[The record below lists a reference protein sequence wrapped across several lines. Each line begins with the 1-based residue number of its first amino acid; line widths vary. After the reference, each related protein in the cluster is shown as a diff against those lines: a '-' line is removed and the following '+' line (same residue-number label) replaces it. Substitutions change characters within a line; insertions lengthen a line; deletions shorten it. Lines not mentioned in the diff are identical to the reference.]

1 MDEQNDRLNFLL
13 QRYVDKALTE
23 AQQEELSELLQNYW
37 NQTNNNDQ
45 PELVASQEL
54 DWEKMVRDIIKT
66 KEPAP
71 VRRMYFYRNEWFKY
85 AVAIVIILCA
95 GLYLLN
101 NEKSSSR
108 DIKKSTAVIG
118 INDVL
123 PGSNKAILTLS
134 DGTTITL
141 DSVENGT
148 IAEQGNSSIIKK
160 DGQVIYNPQSD
171 QAGAAGSTISY
182 NTMTS
187 PRGGQ
192 YKLILPDG
200 TKVWLNAASSITYPT
215 IFAEDRRVVSITGEV
230 YFEVT
235 KNARKP
241 FTVRTYSDEITVLG
255 TSFNVN
261 SYTDEAMVKTS
272 LLEGSVRINKQVLKP
287 GEAYIN
293 GKIMSTSLEQDLAW
307 KNGFFSFNKADL
319 PTVMRQLSRW
329 YNVDVKYE
337 GVIPKRAYSGEIER
351 SLTLR
356 QVLEVLSQTRIK
368 YKIEQGNVITILN

>member
-1 MDEQNDRLNFLL
+1 
-13 QRYVDKALTE
+13 
-23 AQQEELSELLQNYW
+23 
-37 NQTNNNDQ
+37 
-45 PELVASQEL
+45 
-54 DWEKMVRDIIKT
+54 
-66 KEPAP
+66 
-71 VRRMYFYRNEWFKY
+71 
-85 AVAIVIILCA
+85 
-95 GLYLLN
+95 
-101 NEKSSSR
+101 
-108 DIKKSTAVIG
+108 
-118 INDVL
+118 
-123 PGSNKAILTLS
+123 
-134 DGTTITL
+134 
-141 DSVENGT
+141 
-148 IAEQGNSSIIKK
+148 
-160 DGQVIYNPQSD
+160 
-171 QAGAAGSTISY
+171 
-182 NTMTS
+182 MTS

>member
-101 NEKSSSR
+101 NERSSSR

>member
-148 IAEQGNSSIIKK
+148 IAEEGNSSIIKK
-160 DGQVIYNPQSD
+160 DGQVIYNPQSN

>member
-1 MDEQNDRLNFLL
+1 
-13 QRYVDKALTE
+13 
-23 AQQEELSELLQNYW
+23 
-37 NQTNNNDQ
+37 
-45 PELVASQEL
+45 
-54 DWEKMVRDIIKT
+54 
-66 KEPAP
+66 
-71 VRRMYFYRNEWFKY
+71 MYFYRNEWFKY

-261 SYTDEAMVKTS
+261 S
-272 LLEGSVRINKQVLKP
+272 
-287 GEAYIN
+287 
-293 GKIMSTSLEQDLAW
+293 
-307 KNGFFSFNKADL
+307 
-319 PTVMRQLSRW
+319 
-329 YNVDVKYE
+329 
-337 GVIPKRAYSGEIER
+337 
-351 SLTLR
+351 
-356 QVLEVLSQTRIK
+356 
-368 YKIEQGNVITILN
+368 